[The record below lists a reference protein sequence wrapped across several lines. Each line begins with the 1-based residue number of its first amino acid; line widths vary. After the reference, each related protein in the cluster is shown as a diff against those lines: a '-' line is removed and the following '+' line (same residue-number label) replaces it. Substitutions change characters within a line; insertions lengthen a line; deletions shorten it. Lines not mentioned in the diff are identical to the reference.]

1 MKTNDFMKADDSIDK
16 NCNYNSVSM
25 NLISGGVSSSASMQV
40 DGPCM
45 FAFPDTPNVVVAVVV
60 VA

>member
-1 MKTNDFMKADDSIDK
+1 MKTDDSFHK
-16 NCNYNSVSM
+16 NSDYNSVSI

-45 FAFPDTPNVVVAVVV
+45 FVFPDAPNVVVAVVV